1 MRGLGVVGD
10 AEILEAALAR
20 GLGHRLQGLRA
31 VGGIGVAMKDSAQ
44 VLVGDELRQLALQ
57 GQLDLAAALT
67 EFRIDEGQTEGT
79 IDLGLVAGD
88 QGAALVQAVGLQP
101 HSLLNGQGLEL
112 LNVSGG
118 AGGEE
123 KSGAEVFAIGQAD
136 LHSIR
141 PGSLRRFGD
150 LGRFCNDREVAD
162 QFAAAAEV
170 ARDRHALEFG
180 PGLAERILGV
190 GEQDGGTVQMEAA
203 FSAFRDGQVLQDL
216 GLQRGAETFGLLDT
230 VVLGGGLQLGERGD
244 TEILVKPQHLLGAEA
259 GNGEHLEHA
268 LGYLLPELFEARM
281 RARLVK
287 LGDNVGDRLADAG
300 DFLEP
305 VFGDQ
310 HMQRDGKGCQA
321 VGGPGIGF
329 CPVGVAAAQGGALRI
344 FPQQICYTTGVE
356 GRHSTSLP
364 SRVLRPRRTKASP
377 NARAFVRRTVE
388 RPLQP
393 LRCPEVFK
401 VLRIRAVS
409 GLFLEKIIDPPGQQ
423 LQMLHPAVRHG
434 SGLA

>member
-1 MRGLGVVGD
+1 MAEVARDLRKSHRVQDPVGGNTALPSHLDAPVHVVELGDRVGVGIDAQHTAEVECGLVPAPIQVEAPRVGVDLDHDIVLGTGAQHLLDIDFIAWPPLELAPGHVADDGGVRIGDGPKQALRLCLAVEFEAAVDARDHEVEAMQHVLRIVQRAVDQNVGLDAFEYPEILAEALVQPVGVPVLLPDLFLRETPRVVRGLGVIGD
-10 AEILEAALAR
+10 AEILETTLAR
-20 GLGHRLQGLRA
+20 GLGHRLQGLGA
-31 VGGIGVAMKDSAQ
+31 VGGIGVAVKDTAQ
-44 VLVGDELRQLALQ
+44 ILVGDELRQLALQ

-101 HSLLNGQGLEL
+101 HSLLNGQRLEL

-180 PGLAERILGV
+180 PGLAERIFGV

-203 FSAFRDGQVLQDL
+203 FSAFRDGQALQDL
-216 GLQRGAETFGLLDT
+216 GLQRGTEAFGLLDT
-230 VVLGGGLQLGERGD
+230 VVLGGG
-244 TEILVKPQHLLGAEA
+244 P
-259 GNGEHLEHA
+259 N
-268 LGYLLPELFEARM
+268 
-281 RARLVK
+281 
-287 LGDNVGDRLADAG
+287 
-300 DFLEP
+300 
-305 VFGDQ
+305 
-310 HMQRDGKGCQA
+310 
-321 VGGPGIGF
+321 
-329 CPVGVAAAQGGALRI
+329 
-344 FPQQICYTTGVE
+344 
-356 GRHSTSLP
+356 S
-364 SRVLRPRRTKASP
+364 AS
-377 NARAFVRRTVE
+377 
-388 RPLQP
+388 
-393 LRCPEVFK
+393 EV
-401 VLRIRAVS
+401 I
-409 GLFLEKIIDPPGQQ
+409 P
-423 LQMLHPAVRHG
+423 
-434 SGLA
+434 